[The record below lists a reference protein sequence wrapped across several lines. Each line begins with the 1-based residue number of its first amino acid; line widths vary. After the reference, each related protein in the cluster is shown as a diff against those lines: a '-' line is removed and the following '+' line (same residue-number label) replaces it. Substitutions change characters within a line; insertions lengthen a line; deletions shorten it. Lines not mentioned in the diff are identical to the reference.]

1 MTDLADSLELQR
13 ELGRGVT
20 GIVHLARLRE
30 PLGDLRTG
38 SPIAVKVL
46 DGEAARDPRAR
57 DAFRR
62 EEDAGRSVDHPGLVR
77 VLGVGELNSEPALL
91 LRYAEGQSLREFLE
105 ESGPASEESLRALGA
120 VLSGALSALHDAGWA
135 HGDVKPENVRIGD
148 SAVLLDLGF
157 ARRLDGDLDAPR
169 SGSLPYLAPE
179 RTSGGPATAESD
191 VFALGVILHELATGQ
206 HPFAPL
212 ASRDPELWLGAMRDG
227 GEVQPSRVHPRLSP
241 LFDALVADMLAA
253 DPLDRPAARDVEE
266 ALSAGETSAWW
277 CERRTANRLTPQPA
291 GGSMP
296 FVGRDHELQ
305 TLEAALEQADRGR
318 GGMIWL
324 EAPDGMG
331 KGRLVDVFLRRARL
345 GASQPLVL
353 RERCTP
359 QEQERSEQPIRV
371 LLRQY
376 LQLAR
381 REPAGPRAR
390 ALLDA
395 ILPPRLTASLT
406 RSLDATAGTPE
417 VAETTSLAQWL
428 LALGRSRLTIVY
440 IEGIDHAD
448 DPTLEIL
455 SRVAEDLEGTRLLL
469 LLSARGSTTR
479 GRRRARRRMS
489 LAGRATSRMTLSPLK
504 EADVLEVVLQLFGE
518 DNPRRRLARVLMER
532 SGGSPDALGDQLA
545 SMQTRGQIWLRP
557 DGRMDLQVP
566 PEEIQVPDT
575 LRRATHERL
584 GELPER
590 DRTWLERFSVMGGA
604 AEPQFLSEAWEE
616 TTAGELD
623 QVLSRLRT
631 TGWLVPFGG
640 QNRFARPSL
649 RDAVYDSIPV
659 ERRSRMHHEA
669 AEALATAV
677 ERRPSQSLSFQRAQQ
692 LRAVGQHGEVL
703 ETVSTLLDDPR
714 TRSVPGRARTLARWG
729 LEAVEELG
737 REGDPVDPRVV
748 LHLLEL
754 GTDAADRL
762 GARNDQRRLL
772 DQLSNLSFD
781 PDEDTA
787 EVARVYLLHGQYAM
801 TIGQYGLSRGW
812 LETAAS
818 MFERAGEPERE
829 AVARLRLA
837 TLQGH
842 VGALAEAETL
852 ARTTLRLSSTSQVR
866 GRACGILAAVA
877 LLRDEFELTLR
888 LVDRALHHLR
898 EAPEDATAH
907 GDLAEVYLLQARTY
921 RVVGRP
927 RRASTALER
936 AREHANRSGDRRIEV
951 DAGARQGR
959 LLVDMRQEREAEL
972 ELREARVTALEIEY
986 PRGEALA
993 SLFLGTLLAENDE
1006 PEAPRILERTTEL
1019 AKDIGAGRVE
1029 ALGLALRARL
1039 AIQAAD
1045 LEVAD
1050 GLSQKAHRL
1059 FSRLGGELADRV
1071 VVEATR
1077 ALVLEGIGRISESE
1091 ALMVAL
1097 ERRVR
1102 RVNEAI
1108 RAPVLRQR
1116 HRRATGS
1123 LLKAARTTDGPVYPR
1138 LGLRQVR

>member
-30 PLGDLRTG
+30 PLGELTAG

-46 DGEAARDPRAR
+46 DAEAARDPRAR

-62 EEDAGRSVDHPGLVR
+62 EEEAGRSVDHPGLVR
-77 VLGVGELNSEPALL
+77 ALGVGELNSEPALL
-91 LRYAEGQSLREFLE
+91 LRYAEGQSLRDFLE
-105 ESGPASEESLRALGA
+105 QEGPASEESLRAFGA
-120 VLSGALSALHDAGWA
+120 VLAGALSALHGAGWA
-135 HGDVKPENVRIGD
+135 HGDVKPENVRIGE

-179 RTSGGPATAESD
+179 RTSGGPASKESD

-212 ASRDPELWLGAMRDG
+212 ASRDPELWLGAMREG

-241 LFDALVADMLAA
+241 LFDALVADMLAS
-253 DPLDRPAARDVEE
+253 DPSDRPSASEVEE
-266 ALSAGETSAWW
+266 ALSGGESSTWW
-277 CERRTANRLTPQPA
+277 SERRAASRLSPRPA
-291 GGSMP
+291 AGSMP
-296 FVGRDHELQ
+296 FVGRDQELQ
-305 TLEAALEQADRGR
+305 SLEEALEQAGR
-318 GGMIWL
+318 GQGGLIWL

-345 GASQPLVL
+345 GGGEPLVL

-359 QEQERSEQPIRV
+359 QEQERSEQPVRV

-390 ALLDA
+390 ALLEA
-395 ILPPRLTASLT
+395 ILSPRLAESLT

-417 VAETTSLAQWL
+417 VAETTALASWL
-428 LALGRSRLTIVY
+428 LALGQSRLTIIY

-455 SRVAEDLEGTRLLL
+455 SRVAEGLEGTRLLL
-469 LLSARGSTTR
+469 VLSAEGSTTR
-479 GRRRARRRMS
+479 GRRRTRRRMS
-489 LAGRATSRMTLSPLK
+489 LAGRATCRMALSPLT
-504 EADVLEVVLQLFGE
+504 EADVLQVVLQLFGE
-518 DNPRRRLARVLMER
+518 DNPRRRLARVLLER
-532 SGGSPDALGDQLA
+532 SGGSPDALCDQLA
-545 SMQTRGQIWLRP
+545 SMQTRGQLWLRP
-557 DGRMDLQVP
+557 DGRMDLRVS
-566 PEEIQVPDT
+566 PEEIQVPES

-590 DRTWLERFSVMGGA
+590 DRTWLERLSVMGGA
-604 AEPQFLSEAWEE
+604 AEPRIISEAWDE
-616 TTAGELD
+616 TTTGELD
-623 QVLSRLRT
+623 QALARLRT

-649 RDAVYDSIPV
+649 RDAVYDSIPQ

-669 AEALATAV
+669 AAALAIAV
-677 ERRPSQSLSFQRAQQ
+677 ERRPSQTLSFQRAQQ
-692 LRAVGQHGEVL
+692 LRAVGQHHEVL
-703 ETVSTLLDDPR
+703 ETVSSLLDDPR
-714 TRSVPGRARTLARWG
+714 TRSIPARARTLARWG
-729 LEAVEELG
+729 LEAVESLG
-737 REGDPVDPRVV
+737 RDGDPVDPRAV

-754 GTDAADRL
+754 ATDAADRL

-781 PDEDTA
+781 PDDDPA
-787 EVARVYLLHGQYAM
+787 EVARVYLLHGKYAM

-818 MFERAGEPERE
+818 LFERAGEPERE

-842 VGALAEAETL
+842 LGALAEAETL
-852 ARTTLRLSSTSQVR
+852 ARTTLRLSSMSLVR

-898 EAPEDATAH
+898 QVPEDATAH

-936 AREHANRSGDRRIEV
+936 ARRHASRSGDRRIEV

-959 LLVDMRQEREAEL
+959 LLVDMRKESDAEL

-993 SLFLGTLLAENDE
+993 SLFLGTLLAENDD
-1006 PEAPRILERTTEL
+1006 PEAPRILERTTGL
-1019 AKDIGAGRVE
+1019 AEEIGAGRVE
-1029 ALGLALRARL
+1029 ALGLAIRARVAL
-1039 AIQAAD
+1039 QEGD
-1045 LEVAD
+1045 LETAEE
-1050 GLSQKAHRL
+1050 LSMRAHQL

-1071 VVEATR
+1071 VVVATR
-1077 ALVLEGIGRISESE
+1077 ALVLEGIGRSSESE
-1091 ALMVAL
+1091 SLMASL

-1108 RAPVLRQR
+1108 RAPILRQR

-1123 LLKAARTTDGPVYPR
+1123 LLRAARTTDGPVNPR
-1138 LGLRQVR
+1138 LGLRELR